1 MHHSKGAENYG
12 FFQGRMIGKLGTK
25 RIWNLAVSLLLQWRR
40 RCEFIWGGM
49 IGYSAA
55 GLSKLRDLII
65 SLLLPRDS
73 QKTFYSFSG
82 ADGICRLAT
91 ACNGVMIVPS
101 TAPTV

>member
-1 MHHSKGAENYG
+1 
-12 FFQGRMIGKLGTK
+12 MIRKLGTK
-25 RIWNLAVSLLLQWRR
+25 RVWNLAVSLLLQWRR

-73 QKTFYSFSG
+73 QKTFVQLQRRRRYGFLWRRMTG
-82 ADGICRLAT
+82 A
-91 ACNGVMIVPS
+91 VPK
-101 TAPTV
+101 TKEVL